1 MKSFLFLFLFLI
13 SSASFS
19 QEITGSW
26 HGMLAFPGGQLRL
39 TINIKQNGTAYTA
52 TMDSPDQDAMG
63 IPVSKISFID
73 NILTFA
79 VPEGAIEYKGTLEGD
94 KIKGTFSQNN
104 YPIPLDLGREE
115 IKKITPNRP
124 QEPAPPFPY
133 HTEDVIFRNEKD
145 GITLAGTLSMPNK
158 TGQFPAVILITGSGP
173 QNRDEEILG
182 HKPFL
187 VLADHLTRK
196 GFAVLRY
203 DDRGF
208 GASTGDFTMA
218 TTSDFSTDAGAAM
231 AYLKGRNEINK
242 NKIGLIGHSEG
253 GTVSVIT
260 AADNPDV
267 AFVVLMAGGNIPGDE
282 QMMLQNYLLGKSSG
296 MPEEELKKLSLINRQ
311 IYDVIKQES
320 DLNIMKTRLLAVFNK
335 EMRPLLI
342 SKGIAA
348 EEVDRY
354 VALQIREL
362 ASPWYSN
369 FIKYDPTPELLKVKC
384 PVLALNGE
392 KDLQVAPIANL
403 DAVTR
408 SAAKSGN
415 KKVTVKQMPGLNH
428 LFQESATGNPAEYGK
443 TEQTIAPAVLNEIS
457 SWMATQVQ

>member
-1 MKSFLFLFLFLI
+1 MKKLFFLFLI
-13 SSASFS
+13 VSSVSFA
-19 QEITGSW
+19 QDITGSW
-26 HGMLAFPGGQLRL
+26 HGMLSFPGGQLRL
-39 TINIKQNGTAYTA
+39 TINIKQDGAAYTA
-52 TMDSPDQDAMG
+52 TMDSPDQNATG
-63 IPVSKISFID
+63 IPVSKISFTG
-73 NILTFA
+73 NTLTFA
-79 VPEGAIEYKGTLEGD
+79 VPEGAIEYKGILEGNR
-94 KIKGTFSQNN
+94 IKGTFTQNN
-104 YPIPLDLGREE
+104 YPVPLDLGREE
-115 IKKITPNRP
+115 IKKIVPNRP
-124 QEPAPPFPY
+124 QEPVQPY
-133 HTEDVIFRNEKD
+133 PYYNEEVTFRNEKD
-145 GITLAGTLSMPNK
+145 GVTLVGTLSMPNK
-158 TGQFPAVILITGSGP
+158 TGQFPAVILISGSGP

-208 GASTGDFTMA
+208 GESTGDFTAA
-218 TTSDFSTDAGAAM
+218 TTSDFSNDARAALD
-231 AYLKGRNEINK
+231 YLKDRTEINK

-282 QMMLQNYLLGKSSG
+282 QMMLQNYLLGKSNG

-311 IYDVIKQES
+311 IYDVIKQET

-342 SKGIAA
+342 SKGIPA

-354 VALQIREL
+354 VAMQIREL

-369 FIKYDPTPELLKVKC
+369 FIKYDPTPELLKLKC
-384 PVLALNGE
+384 PILALNGE

-408 SAAKSGN
+408 AAAKSGN
-415 KKVTVKQMPGLNH
+415 KKVTVKQMQGLNH
-428 LFQESATGNPAEYGK
+428 LFQESATGDPADYGK
-443 TEQTIAPAVLNEIS
+443 IEQTIAPAVLNEIT
-457 SWMATQVQ
+457 SWIVAQAQ

>member
-1 MKSFLFLFLFLI
+1 MKRLLFLFLLLI
-13 SSASFS
+13 PAVLFS
-19 QEITGSW
+19 QDITGSW

-52 TMDSPDQDAMG
+52 TMDSPDQKAMG
-63 IPVSKISFID
+63 IAVSQISFVD
-73 NILTFA
+73 NTLKFA
-79 VPEGAIEYKGTLEGD
+79 LPEGAIEYKGILEGN
-94 KIKGTFSQNN
+94 KIKGTFLQNN

-115 IKKITPNRP
+115 IKKITLNRP
-124 QEPAPPFPY
+124 QEPTLPLPY
-133 HTEDVIFRNEKD
+133 HTEDVTFRNNKD
-145 GITLAGTLSMPNK
+145 GIALTGTLSMPNK

-203 DDRGF
+203 DDRGV
-208 GASTGDFTMA
+208 GTSTGDFTMA
-218 TTSDFSTDAGAAM
+218 TTSDFSTDAAAAI

-253 GTVSVIT
+253 GTVSIIT

-282 QMMLQNYLLGKSSG
+282 QMMLQNYLLGKSNG

-342 SKGIAA
+342 SKGVPA
-348 EEVDRY
+348 EEVDQY
-354 VALQIREL
+354 VAMQIREL
-362 ASPWYSN
+362 ATPWYSN
-369 FIKYDPTPELLKVKC
+369 FIKYDPTPALLKIKC
-384 PVLALNGE
+384 PILALNGE

-408 SAAKSGN
+408 AAVKSGN

-428 LFQESATGNPAEYGK
+428 LFQESATGDPAEYGK
-443 TEQTIAPAVLNEIS
+443 TEQTIAPSALNEIS
-457 SWMATQVQ
+457 SWIATQVQ